1 VSELRQSSV
10 EQIKNHNMKG
20 VKHYT
25 EDGEYNG
32 PTHKMP
38 GDKVHTGEKHSE
50 SSKPVSHKKK
60 GPFKLREVNSPMK
73 CWKKYKQVG
82 YKKKGGRTV
91 PNCVPK

>member
-1 VSELRQSSV
+1 
-10 EQIKNHNMKG
+10 MKG

-25 EDGEYNG
+25 KDGEYNG

-38 GDKVHTGEKHSE
+38 GDKVHTGKKHSE

-73 CWKKYKQVG
+73 CWKTHKKVG
-82 YKKKGGRTV
+82 TKPSPTRPGVTVNDCVKK
-91 PNCVPK
+91 

>member
-1 VSELRQSSV
+1 
-10 EQIKNHNMKG
+10 MKG

-25 EDGEYNG
+25 EDGEYDG

-38 GDKVHTGEKHSE
+38 GDKVHTGEKHSDD
-50 SSKPVSHKKK
+50 SKPVSHKKG

-91 PNCVPK
+91 PNCVPKK